1 MVDLTQSTIEANTR
15 FFSSSDEVPRQ
26 ALSMGIG
33 SIMKAKAIVL
43 IATGADKA
51 EAVKAMITGPVTP
64 QCPASILQLHTNVT
78 IMLDAPA
85 ASLL

>member
-1 MVDLTQSTIEANTR
+1 
-15 FFSSSDEVPRQ
+15 
-26 ALSMGIG
+26 MGIG

-64 QCPASILQLHTNVT
+64 QCPASILQLHPNVT

>member
-1 MVDLTQSTIEANTR
+1 MNVRTYKDPQAIGTAAAALFSAKVIENPHA
-15 FFSSSDEVPRQ
+15 
-26 ALSMGIG
+26 
-33 SIMKAKAIVL
+33 VL
-43 IATGADKA
+43 GLATGADKA

-64 QCPASILQLHTNVT
+64 QCPASILQLHPNVT